1 MLTVIILLS
10 LASIKE
16 EITDFINLFSTLQG
30 DAVVAGINTSIIVG
44 TFLLEMRYISVYDG
58 SWQNYFVIVAIVTI
72 VAGVLKYFLVKF
84 KQKLRH
90 WMRRKNISKGQK
102 KSWEKRK
109 QEKDDIKSLCIGEMK

>member
-10 LASIKE
+10 LASIKD

-72 VAGVLKYFLVKF
+72 VAGVLKYFLVK
-84 KQKLRH
+84 KSSLS
-90 WMRRKNISKGQK
+90 MILPMILDATK
-102 KSWEKRK
+102 KY
-109 QEKDDIKSLCIGEMK
+109 I